1 MLKVFKEEIK
11 NPLKKSLKT
20 QTLEWNEKKNPRF
33 QIEIESEN
41 KTQTKVK
48 LENKNL
54 ETWTRNSLTK
64 FNTID
69 GRKNPKHL
77 EKDRTNGYPNQRKQT
92 LKALDIK
99 FPGNLDT
106 MHKTKI

>member
-1 MLKVFKEEIK
+1 MLKVFKEEMK

-20 QTLEWNEKKNPRF
+20 QTLEWNKKYPRF
-33 QIEIESEN
+33 KIEIETEN

-64 FNTID
+64 LSTIN
-69 GRKNPKHL
+69 GRKNPKLL
-77 EKDRTNGYPNQRKQT
+77 EKDRTNGYHNQRK
-92 LKALDIK
+92 
-99 FPGNLDT
+99 
-106 MHKTKI
+106 HKIWKLLT